1 MKFAMTKWFA
11 APIWEWNNSSML
23 TIRSIN
29 SFYGTT
35 QALFDISITIQYGEV
50 VTLLGR
56 NGMGKTTT
64 IRSIMGL
71 IKPATGTIQ
80 FEGRDITGWPSYRV
94 ANAGIGLAP
103 EGRHIFPNLSVLENL
118 IATAHNKNQLDDP
131 WTVDKV
137 LALFPALEPRAKV
150 MGGRISGGE
159 QQMLSIGRALMT
171 NPKLLL
177 LDEATEGLS
186 PLLRGQIWESI
197 SQLKD
202 NHQSILLIDKH
213 LDSLL
218 RIGDRHYI
226 VEKGYVVWDGD
237 SEQLESNQELQRQ
250 YIGI

>member
-1 MKFAMTKWFA
+1 
-11 APIWEWNNSSML
+11 ML
-23 TIRSIN
+23 SVQNID
-29 SFYGTT
+29 SFYGSN
-35 QALFDISITIQYGEV
+35 QALFDVSIEISHGEV

-71 IKPATGTIQ
+71 IKPAKGTIH
-80 FEGRDITGWPSYRV
+80 FEGRNITGWQAFRV
-94 ANAGIGLAP
+94 ANSGIGLAP
-103 EGRHIFPNLSVLENL
+103 EGRHIFPNLNVMENL
-118 IATAHNKNQLDDP
+118 IATAHNKNELENP
-131 WTVDKV
+131 WTVEKV
-137 LALFPALEPRAKV
+137 LTLFPALEPRIKV

-186 PLLRGQIWESI
+186 PLLRVQIWQSI

-202 NHQSILLIDKH
+202 NRQSILLIDKH
-213 LDSLL
+213 LESLL

-226 VEKGYVVWDGD
+226 VEKGYIVWSG
-237 SEQLESNQELQRQ
+237 SSKELKADPDLQQR

>member
-1 MKFAMTKWFA
+1 M
-11 APIWEWNNSSML
+11 PILSVDNIEA
-23 TIRSIN
+23 
-29 SFYGTT
+29 FYGQT
-35 QALFDISITIQYGEV
+35 QALFGISIEINQGEV

-71 IKPATGTIQ
+71 VKPATGSIH
-80 FEGRDITGWPSYRV
+80 FEGTEITRWPAYRV
-94 ANAGIGLAP
+94 ANAGVGLAP
-103 EGRHIFPNLSVLENL
+103 EGRHIFPNLSVMENL
-118 IATAHNKNQLDDP
+118 IATAHNKNELDNP

-137 LALFPALEPRAKV
+137 MALFPALEPRAKIK
-150 MGGRISGGE
+150 GGRISGGE

-186 PLLRGQIWESI
+186 PLLRAQIWESI

-202 NHQSILLIDKH
+202 NRQSILLIDKH

-226 VEKGYVVWDGD
+226 VEKGYVVWNGN
-237 SEQLESNQELQRQ
+237 SEELRSDQELQQR

>member
-1 MKFAMTKWFA
+1 
-11 APIWEWNNSSML
+11 ML
-23 TIRSIN
+23 SVSKIA
-29 SFYGTT
+29 SFYGST
-35 QALFDISITIQYGEV
+35 QALFDISIEINHGEV

-71 IKPATGTIQ
+71 VRPRAGSIH
-80 FEGRDITGWPSYRV
+80 FEGSEITDWQAYRI

-103 EGRHIFPNLSVLENL
+103 EGRHIFPNLTVLENL
-118 IATAHNKNQLDDP
+118 IATAHNKNGLDNP
-131 WTVDKV
+131 WTVEKV
-137 LALFPALEPRAKV
+137 LALFPALEPRAKI

-186 PLLRGQIWESI
+186 PLLRTQIWESI

-202 NHQSILLIDKH
+202 NRQSILLIDKH
-213 LDSLL
+213 LESLL
-218 RIGDRHYI
+218 QIGDRHYI
-226 VEKGYVVWDGD
+226 VEKGYVVWSGNSAELNSQPD
-237 SEQLESNQELQRQ
+237 LQRR
-250 YIGI
+250 YIGL

>member
-1 MKFAMTKWFA
+1 
-11 APIWEWNNSSML
+11 ML
-23 TIRSIN
+23 SVKNIN
-29 SFYGTT
+29 SFYGPT
-35 QALFDISITIQYGEV
+35 QALFDISLDINHGEV

-71 IKPATGTIQ
+71 VKPGKGSVHFDGQ
-80 FEGRDITGWPSYRV
+80 DITGWSAHRV

-103 EGRHIFPNLSVLENL
+103 EGRHIFPNLTVLENL
-118 IATAHNKNQLDDP
+118 IATAHNKNQLTNP

-137 LALFPALEPRAKV
+137 LELFPPLEARAKV

-186 PLLRGQIWESI
+186 PLLRTQIWRSI
-197 SQLKD
+197 AQLKD

-226 VEKGYVVWDGD
+226 VEKGYVVWSGTSDALKAD
-237 SEQLESNQELQRQ
+237 PELQKR
-250 YIGI
+250 YIGL

>member
-1 MKFAMTKWFA
+1 
-11 APIWEWNNSSML
+11 ML
-23 TIRSIN
+23 SIQN
-29 SFYGTT
+29 IDSFYGSN
-35 QALFDISITIQYGEV
+35 QALFDVSIEINHGEV

-71 IKPATGTIQ
+71 INPARGTIH
-80 FEGRDITGWPSYRV
+80 FEGQNITGWPAYRV

-103 EGRHIFPNLSVLENL
+103 EGRHIFPNLNVMENL
-118 IATAHNKNQLDDP
+118 IATAHNKNGLANP
-131 WTVDKV
+131 WSVEKV
-137 LALFPALEPRAKV
+137 LALFPALAPRIKV

-186 PLLRGQIWESI
+186 PLLRSEIWQSI

-202 NHQSILLIDKH
+202 NRQSILLIDKH
-213 LDSLL
+213 LESLL

-226 VEKGYVVWDGD
+226 VEKGHIVWSG
-237 SEQLESNQELQRQ
+237 SSTELNADPDLQQR

>member
-1 MKFAMTKWFA
+1 
-11 APIWEWNNSSML
+11 ML
-23 TIRSIN
+23 SVSKIA
-29 SFYGTT
+29 SFYGST
-35 QALFDISITIQYGEV
+35 QALFDISIEINHGEV

-71 IKPATGTIQ
+71 VRPRAGSIH
-80 FEGRDITGWPSYRV
+80 FEGSEITDWQAYRI

-103 EGRHIFPNLSVLENL
+103 EGRHIFPNLTVLENL
-118 IATAHNKNQLDDP
+118 IATAHNKNGLDNP
-131 WTVDKV
+131 WTVEKV
-137 LALFPALEPRAKV
+137 LALFPALEPRAKI

-186 PLLRGQIWESI
+186 PLLRAQIWESI

-202 NHQSILLIDKH
+202 NRQSILLIDKH
-213 LDSLL
+213 LESLL
-218 RIGDRHYI
+218 QIGDRHYI
-226 VEKGYVVWDGD
+226 VEKGYVVWSGNSAELNSQPD
-237 SEQLESNQELQRQ
+237 LQRR
-250 YIGI
+250 YIGL

>member
-1 MKFAMTKWFA
+1 
-11 APIWEWNNSSML
+11 ML
-23 TIRSIN
+23 SVQNID
-29 SFYGTT
+29 SFYGSN
-35 QALFDISITIQYGEV
+35 QALFNVSIEISHGEV

-71 IKPATGTIQ
+71 IKPAKGTIH
-80 FEGRDITGWPSYRV
+80 FEGQNITGWQAFRV
-94 ANAGIGLAP
+94 ANSGIGLAP
-103 EGRHIFPNLSVLENL
+103 EGRHIFPNLNVMENL
-118 IATAHNKNQLDDP
+118 IATAHNKNELENP
-131 WTVDKV
+131 WTVEKV
-137 LALFPALEPRAKV
+137 LTLFPALEPRIKV

-186 PLLRGQIWESI
+186 PLLRVQIWQSI

-202 NHQSILLIDKH
+202 NRQSILLIDKH
-213 LDSLL
+213 LESLL

-226 VEKGYVVWDGD
+226 VEKGYIVWSG
-237 SEQLESNQELQRQ
+237 SSGELKADPDLQQR

>member
-1 MKFAMTKWFA
+1 
-11 APIWEWNNSSML
+11 ML
-23 TIRSIN
+23 SVKNIG
-29 SFYGTT
+29 SFYGPT
-35 QALFDISITIQYGEV
+35 QALFDISLEINHGEV

-56 NGMGKTTT
+56 NGMGKTTI

-71 IKPATGTIQ
+71 VKPATGSIH
-80 FEGRDITGWPSYRV
+80 FENQEITGWQAYQV

-118 IATAHNKNQLDDP
+118 IATAHNKNKLSNP
-131 WTVDKV
+131 WTVEKV
-137 LALFPALEPRAKV
+137 LALFPALEQRAKV

-186 PLLRGQIWESI
+186 PLLRGQIWQSI
-197 SQLKD
+197 SRLKD

-213 LDSLL
+213 LESLL
-218 RIGDRHYI
+218 RFGDRHYV
-226 VEKGYVVWDGD
+226 VEKGYVVWSGT
-237 SEQLESNQELQRQ
+237 SKQLKAAPDVQQR
-250 YIGI
+250 YIGL

>member
-1 MKFAMTKWFA
+1 MTWFA
-11 APIWEWNNSSML
+11 AHISGLTEIPML
-23 TIRSIN
+23 SVRNIN
-29 SFYGTT
+29 SFYGPT
-35 QALFDISITIQYGEV
+35 QALFDISIEIRQGEV

-71 IKPATGTIQ
+71 VKPNSGSIQ
-80 FEGRDITGWPSYRV
+80 FEDQEITGWPAYRV
-94 ANAGIGLAP
+94 ANAGVGLAP

-118 IATAHNKNQLDDP
+118 IATAHNKNQLDNP

-137 LALFPALEPRAKV
+137 MSLFPALEPRAKV

-186 PLLRGQIWESI
+186 PLLRSQIWQSI
-197 SQLKD
+197 AQLKD
-202 NHQSILLIDKH
+202 NRQSILLIDKH
-213 LDSLL
+213 LESLL

-226 VEKGYVVWDGD
+226 VEKGYVVWSGD
-237 SEQLESNQELQRQ
+237 SEALRSDEDLQRR

>member
-1 MKFAMTKWFA
+1 
-11 APIWEWNNSSML
+11 ML
-23 TIRSIN
+23 SVKNIG

-35 QALFDISITIQYGEV
+35 QALFDISLDINHGEV

-71 IKPATGTIQ
+71 VKPATGTIH
-80 FEGRDITGWPSYRV
+80 FEGQEITGWQAYRV

-118 IATAHNKNQLDDP
+118 IATAHNKNKLKNP

-137 LALFPALEPRAKV
+137 LSLFPPLEQRAKV

-186 PLLRGQIWESI
+186 PLLRRQIWQSI
-197 SQLKD
+197 AQLKD

-218 RIGDRHYI
+218 RIGDRHYV
-226 VEKGYVVWDGD
+226 VEKGHVVWNGT
-237 SEQLESNQELQRQ
+237 SEQLQAAPDLQQR
-250 YIGI
+250 YIGL

>member
-1 MKFAMTKWFA
+1 
-11 APIWEWNNSSML
+11 ML
-23 TIRSIN
+23 SVKNIGA
-29 SFYGTT
+29 FYGAT
-35 QALFDISITIQYGEV
+35 QALFDISIQINAGEV

-64 IRSIMGL
+64 VRSIMGL
-71 IKPATGTIQ
+71 IRPAKGSIH
-80 FEGRDITGWPSYRV
+80 FEDENITGWQAYRV

-118 IATAHNKNQLDDP
+118 VATAHNKNNLDNP
-131 WTVDKV
+131 WTVEKV
-137 LALFPALEPRAKV
+137 LDLFPALAPRAKI

-186 PLLRGQIWESI
+186 PLLRSQIWQSI

-213 LDSLL
+213 LESLL
-218 RIGDRHYI
+218 QIGDRHYI
-226 VEKGYVVWDGD
+226 VEKGYIVWSGSSAQLQAD
-237 SEQLESNQELQRQ
+237 SALQQR
-250 YIGI
+250 YIGL